1 MANELYLGIEDT
13 YKRYTVLRYEMSF
26 VNFNSLWPSDAIWQQ
41 RSGSTLAQVMAWC
54 RQPLP
59 EPMLTEH
66 QCGLVAFSWGWFHKK
81 CSRYI
86 SGTGVNSISISLLYQ
101 KSLTRGPGLLWQKT
115 KLGNLTKNINST
127 PQDSYNTQSNF
138 AQTGKLVRPTSVLS
152 LRWANPQCIIM
163 LGPAPLFA
171 IWRRRG
177 TPPNGNAALRWKSH
191 CHWPKRLRLCHPT
204 TVMQDP
210 VNELRMS
217 CAVWGL
223 WCPRQVSRV
232 WISNTPHSILGYI
245 IIYPYSRVLIIS
257 WNIMW

>member
-1 MANELYLGIEDT
+1 MNYISELKTLTRDTLYWDMRCLLWILTLCGLVTPYGDIDLGQHWL
-13 YKRYTVLRYEMSF
+13 K
-26 VNFNSLWPSDAIWQQ
+26 
-41 RSGSTLAQVMAWC
+41 VMAWC

-101 KSLTRGPGLLWQKT
+101 KSLNRGPGLSWQKT

-152 LRWANPQCIIM
+152 LRWANP
-163 LGPAPLFA
+163 
-171 IWRRRG
+171 
-177 TPPNGNAALRWKSH
+177 
-191 CHWPKRLRLCHPT
+191 
-204 TVMQDP
+204 
-210 VNELRMS
+210 
-217 CAVWGL
+217 
-223 WCPRQVSRV
+223 
-232 WISNTPHSILGYI
+232 
-245 IIYPYSRVLIIS
+245 
-257 WNIMW
+257 